1 MRRGIGGCTMSIC
14 DSIHS
19 ATYRGRETG
28 TAIVAIGLIPTIW
41 TNLSTPQSQNG
52 KGSEMVRE
60 LRFIAG
66 LPFGFFAELFA
77 RLAIYV
83 SGNQIDVDF
92 NYIGERS

>member
-1 MRRGIGGCTMSIC
+1 
-14 DSIHS
+14 
-19 ATYRGRETG
+19 
-28 TAIVAIGLIPTIW
+28 
-41 TNLSTPQSQNG
+41 
-52 KGSEMVRE
+52 MVRE
-60 LRFIAG
+60 LRFVAG